1 MKLSTLLRREA
12 IVVPMQNTDK
22 KLVIEEL
29 LDAALATG
37 QILDRAKALQS
48 LLDRENLGSTG
59 LEKGLAIP
67 HARTSAADGIVM
79 ALGVAPEG
87 IDFQAAD
94 GGLSHLFFLLLA
106 SDALTGTYVQI
117 LALIARLNQ
126 QADFRQK
133 MLAATTPEEI
143 IAVIRKTE
151 E

>member
-48 LLDRENLGSTG
+48 LLDREYLGSTG